1 MTYKILY
8 YINQFFAGIGG
19 EDKADYHPEVRKGPI
34 GPAIQ
39 YEKNTNEEAQVVATF
54 ICGDNYFAEH
64 VEEVLEKFS
73 AAIKEYDPDLII
85 AGPSFYAGR
94 YGFACGH
101 VIKHANDNYSLT
113 GVAGMNIESPAV
125 EMFRKDMFIVKTGN
139 SARSMKEAL
148 EDITKL
154 SLKILKG
161 VPLGSADEEKYYH
174 RVIRK
179 NYFVNENGGIRAVN
193 MLLRKM
199 NKEDFQSEYIQLIPE
214 KVPFAPYVKDMQN
227 ATVVLLNTGGIVP
240 EGNPDRI
247 ESSSATK
254 YGRYDITGM
263 DKLDEKEFMSIHG
276 GFDTSFANA
285 DPNRI
290 VPVDVMKELEKE
302 GIIKKLYNYIYS
314 TVGTG
319 ASLVNA
325 EGFGRDIAKQLIDA
339 EVTAA
344 IMVST

>member
-1 MTYKILY
+1 MAYKILY

-19 EDKADYHPEVRKGPI
+19 EDKADYQPEIKKGPV
-34 GPAIQ
+34 GPALQ
-39 YEKNTNEEAQVVATF
+39 YEKNTNGEAQVVATF

-64 VEEVLEKFS
+64 VDEVLEKFS
-73 AAIKEYDPDLII
+73 ASIKEYDPDFII

-101 VIKHANDNYSLT
+101 VIKHAKDNYNLT

-125 EMFRKDMFIVKTGN
+125 EMFRNDMFIVKTGN

-148 EDITKL
+148 KDITGL

-161 VPLGSADEEKYYH
+161 ASLGSADEENYFH
-174 RVIRK
+174 RGIRQ
-179 NYFVNENGGIRAVN
+179 NYFVNENGGVRAVD

-199 NKEDFQSEYIQLIPE
+199 KKEDFESEYLQRIPE
-214 KVPFAPYVKDMQN
+214 KVPFAPYIKDMKN
-227 ATVVLLNTGGIVP
+227 ATVALLNTGGIVP
-240 EGNPDRI
+240 IGNPDRI

-263 DKLDEKEFMSIHG
+263 EELDEKEFMSIHG

-285 DPNRI
+285 DPNRV
-290 VPVDVMKELEKE
+290 VPVDVLKDLEKE
-302 GIIKKLYNYIYS
+302 GKIKKLHNYIYT

-325 EGFGRDIAKQLIDA
+325 EGFGQDIAKQLSEA

>member
-1 MTYKILY
+1 MAYKILY

-19 EDKADYHPEVRKGPI
+19 EDKADYHPEIKKGPI
-34 GPAIQ
+34 GPAVQ
-39 YEKNTNEEAQVVATF
+39 YEKNTGGKARVVATF
-54 ICGDNYFAEH
+54 VCGDNYFAEH

-73 AAIKEYDPDLII
+73 TAIEEYDPDLII

-101 VIKHANDNYSLT
+101 IIKHANASYNLT
-113 GVAGMNIESPAV
+113 GIAGMNIESPAV
-125 EMFRKDMFIVKTGN
+125 EMFRNDMFIVKTGN

-148 EDITKL
+148 EGITKL
-154 SLKILKG
+154 SLKILNG
-161 VPLGSADEEKYYH
+161 AVLRSAYEENYFH
-174 RVIRK
+174 RGIRQ

-199 NKEDFQSEYIQLIPE
+199 RNEDFQSEYIQLIPE
-214 KVPFAPYVKDMQN
+214 KVPFAPPVKDMRN

-240 EGNPDRI
+240 VGNPDRI

-263 DKLDEKEFMSIHG
+263 NKLDKQEFMSIHG

-285 DPNRI
+285 NPNRV

-302 GIIKKLYNYIYS
+302 GAIKRLHNYIYS

-325 EGFGRDIAKQLIDA
+325 EGFGRDIARQLSEA